1 MHTEWFEVVNNVIVI
16 FLPFYD
22 PFRNI
27 FSAEA
32 VTMEQYVAGVRVLLA
47 ACARGALAEGEAAA
61 RFLYYRASTLQR
73 HPSLT
78 YSATK
83 AAAQYAALAHDR

>member
-1 MHTEWFEVVNNVIVI
+1 MHSQNLRWFT
-16 FLPFYD
+16 
-22 PFRNI
+22 
-27 FSAEA
+27 EA
-32 VTMEQYVAGVRVLLA
+32 VTMEQYVAGVRVLLS

-73 HPSLT
+73 HPSLA

>member
-1 MHTEWFEVVNNVIVI
+1 
-16 FLPFYD
+16 
-22 PFRNI
+22 
-27 FSAEA
+27 
-32 VTMEQYVAGVRVLLA
+32 MEQYVAGVRVLLA

-73 HPSLT
+73 HPSLA

-83 AAAQYAALAHDR
+83 AAAQYAALAHDRQVFLHPNENHFKSNNEKLSNLKLI

>member
-1 MHTEWFEVVNNVIVI
+1 MLVCMIT
-16 FLPFYD
+16 
-22 PFRNI
+22 
-27 FSAEA
+27 EA
-32 VTMEQYVAGVRVLLA
+32 VSMEQYVAGVRVLLT

-73 HPSLT
+73 HPSLA

-83 AAAQYAALAHDR
+83 AAAQYAALAHDRFVSIRKYLFI

>member
-1 MHTEWFEVVNNVIVI
+1 M
-16 FLPFYD
+16 
-22 PFRNI
+22 
-27 FSAEA
+27 
-32 VTMEQYVAGVRVLLA
+32 LLA

-73 HPSLT
+73 HPSLA

-83 AAAQYAALAHDR
+83 AAAQYAALAHDRYDDKLTSFSPSLVSTTKSFK